1 MRSKGNGPND
11 YIYVIIQPPSWAPLM
26 KVIGREE
33 LIEDPEWATPEARL
47 PKLDQCFAMIEQ
59 WTQTKDKLEVMR
71 ILNDHNIP
79 CGPILDMKD
88 LIEDDSL
95 AARDTVVAV
104 QHPERG
110 EFKTVGNPIK
120 LSDSPTEVK
129 TSPLL
134 GEHTE
139 DILREIVG
147 YGDDEI
153 AAARS
158 DGAI

>member
-1 MRSKGNGPND
+1 MRCKGNGPND
-11 YIYVIIQPPSWAPLM
+11 YIYVVIQPPGWAPLM

-33 LIEDPEWATPEARL
+33 MIEDPEWATPAARL
-47 PKLDQCFAMIEQ
+47 PKLDQCFAMIEE
-59 WTQTKDKLEVMR
+59 WTQTKDKFEVMD

-88 LIEDDSL
+88 LIDDESL
-95 AARDTVVAV
+95 AARGTVVTV
-104 QHPERG
+104 EHPERG

-120 LSDSPTEVK
+120 LSDSPSEVK

-147 YGDDEI
+147 YGDEEI

-158 DGAI
+158 AGAI